1 MKARSDF
8 ILRKIAGEYMLMPA
22 GNQIKNF
29 QGMIVMNE
37 MSAFVWEK
45 LQVPTTRDTLLA
57 EILAEYEIDE
67 QTAAADLE
75 PLLDE
80 LNRYGVIEA

>member
-1 MKARSDF
+1 
-8 ILRKIAGEYMLMPA
+8 MLVPA
-22 GNQIKNF
+22 GKQIKNF

-37 MSAFVWEK
+37 LSAFVWEK
-45 LQVPTTRDTLLA
+45 LQAPTTRDALLA

-67 QTAAADLE
+67 QTAAADLD